1 VGRWLVIQS
10 RSIGIGP
17 YANGTDASSFGN
29 LQNGTN
35 ILPGGQLQYASGYG
49 YYTLAP
55 GGTVRNVSGT
65 YYNGGMQIDQLPGRQ
80 WFEVIGPVNN
90 TNRTFYIK
98 CSLGHPVTST
108 CPTLVPP
115 SPTSLAAASRL
126 REGCRT

>member
-1 VGRWLVIQS
+1 MGRWLVIQS

-35 ILPGGQLQYASGYG
+35 ILYAVSCSMRLV
-49 YYTLAP
+49 TDISLAP

-65 YYNGGMQIDQLPGRQ
+65 YYNGGMQIDQLLGRQ
-80 WFEVIGPVNN
+80 WFEVIGPVNS

-98 CSLGHPVTST
+98 CPLGHPVTST

-126 REGCRT
+126 RERCRT